1 MSHDETERQLAEL
14 QRLSAVICK
23 HLDEDVAIVRHIDDC
38 LAALAKLRPDW
49 EIVLAADI
57 LLLHQ
62 SERRSQDRRLLSAA
76 IRLPG
81 GVAVGILDGD
91 EGSSVVNGDRNFHGL
106 EGFRFLPF
114 NEAPA
119 LIQRLVLPLIPYTLE
134 ALCDQLESRF

>member
-1 MSHDETERQLAEL
+1 MSHDEIERQMAEL
-14 QRLSAVICK
+14 KRFSAVICG
-23 HLDEDVAIVRHIDDC
+23 HLDESEAMILGIDDC
-38 LAALAKLRPDW
+38 LAALAMLRPDW

-62 SERRSQDRRLLSAA
+62 SERRSRDRRLLSAA
-76 IRLPG
+76 VRLPG
-81 GVAVGILDGD
+81 GVAIGILDGE
-91 EGSSVVNGDRNFHGL
+91 EGSSIVNGDQHLHGL

-134 ALCDQLESRF
+134 ALCDQLESRI